1 MMLKVKYLTSSIP
14 NLATKTVLNAVGNK
28 IPSVSNL
35 FKKKADYN
43 TKINEKADFDNKL
56 LGFNK
61 RVNSNKTKHVVV
73 EIELN
78 ELTVKVEAI

>member
-1 MMLKVKYLTSSIP
+1 MLLGIKYP
-14 NLATKTVLNAVGNK
+14 VLV
-28 IPSVSNL
+28 IYL
-35 FKKKADYN
+35 KKKADYN

-61 RVNSNKTKHVVV
+61 RVNSNKRKHVVV

-78 ELTVKVEAI
+78 ELTIKVEAI